1 MVKTLFFCFSYF
13 FAMETLNLDTIALI
27 VTQPDYTSLN
37 RDKFQENA
45 HRKLN
50 QKYCPYVFNIDFFKE
65 FTIEK
70 KIEILRHTLIPHFNF
85 LFTCKRYY
93 SDKFKNKVKQRL
105 MICYIPQGI
114 CIYFVPQTTQEKILQ
129 NDTYVKI
136 KQVFKQLLN
145 LCIKQEPITFDSIKK
160 VIDPDFPSNTL
171 NQEND
176 NLLKTDTKQKF
187 KLNYNYSICF
197 PCNFEFSCNNFLY
210 TLNIKYSK
218 NDNKFLTP
226 YTLIEYLF
234 AKIKKKSIKKSK
246 NNTPI
251 TEEDLNAYED
261 TEEYKLNI
269 HNLFVLIKYLYEQ
282 KEIDIELPMIK
293 YSHSIE
299 NDILQF
305 YYSCQD
311 NEYLSL
317 LIAKF
322 STGKPTKNIYERP
335 CEESAVIG
343 IVADLLLFPNKIQLD
358 KKCQIEKEDNTI
370 AQTPTELSH
379 IKTQKNI
386 RKSTIKI
393 AFFLI
398 FIISIMSHCY
408 QNGYFK
414 KVYNVY

>member
-1 MVKTLFFCFSYF
+1 
-13 FAMETLNLDTIALI
+13 MERLPLEIIAFI
-27 VTQPDYTSLN
+27 VAQPDYISLN
-37 RDKFQENA
+37 RDKFQENTYIT
-45 HRKLN
+45 LN
-50 QKYCPYVFNIDFFKE
+50 QKYCPYVFDSKFFGE

-70 KIEILRHTLIPHFNF
+70 KREILRHTLIPHFNF

-93 SDKFKNKVKQRL
+93 SDEFKNKVKQRL
-105 MICYIPQGI
+105 MICYIPQGM

-145 LCIKQEPITFDSIKK
+145 LCIKQESITFDSIKK

-176 NLLKTDTKQKF
+176 NLLKTDTKQKI

-197 PCNFEFSCNNFLY
+197 PCNSELRCDRFLY

-218 NDNKFLTP
+218 NDRKFLTP

-234 AKIKKKSIKKSK
+234 AKIKKKSIK
-246 NNTPI
+246 NNTSI

-293 YSHSIE
+293 YSHSIK
-299 NDILQF
+299 NGISQF
-305 YYSCQD
+305 YYCQH
-311 NEYLSL
+311 NEDLFP
-317 LIAKF
+317 LIEKF
-322 STGKPTKNIYERP
+322 SERKPAKNIYERP
-335 CEESAVIG
+335 WEESAVIG

-358 KKCQIEKEDNTI
+358 KKCQIEEEDNTI
-370 AQTPTELSH
+370 VQTPTELSH

-398 FIISIMSHCY
+398 FIMSIMRYCY